1 MHGKRKSTSS
11 LFSWHLARG
20 TAARV
25 FSRQTEYLRRKKKK
39 LTLIYCSLIARC
51 SATKLYKIANG
62 YFFFFN
68 LSFLVFVLS
77 IVHLQFFSDSK
88 FPPGSFV

>member
-1 MHGKRKSTSS
+1 MRNANLLPLCS
-11 LFSWHLARG
+11 LGIWQGEQLLGYLADKLNICG
-20 TAARV
+20 
-25 FSRQTEYLRRKKKK
+25 EKKKK